1 MESNIKPDKTPYP
14 AKGNNEN
21 RGNNDRETP
30 FRNIIWFSL
39 IFFVGLSF
47 NQLNGQDLPE
57 PPNPPRLV
65 NDFAGL
71 LSSQEINALEH
82 KLVAFSDTN
91 STQIAIVI
99 VNDLKGYDIVDYS
112 QRLAQKWQ
120 IGEKKYNNGAIIVLK
135 PKTAEEKGDVN
146 IDVGYGLEPLVPDIT
161 AKQIIENEMI
171 PHFKNNDYYGGL
183 DAAVNTIMSLAA
195 GQFTADQYKK
205 RAGKN
210 SPIGF
215 LVPIIVLII
224 VISLINRNKGK
235 HYGTRS
241 NSSSFWTAL
250 MLGSMLGSS
259 GRGSWGNFQSG
270 SGGFGGGGGGGFG
283 GFGGGSFG
291 GGGASGSW

>member
-1 MESNIKPDKTPYP
+1 MRTFRYP
-14 AKGNNEN
+14 LIVL
-21 RGNNDRETP
+21 
-30 FRNIIWFSL
+30 FLLSL
-39 IFFVGLSF
+39 S
-47 NQLNGQDLPE
+47 QLMGQDLPE

-71 LSSQEINALEH
+71 LSDQEVNALEN

-99 VNDLKGYDIVDYS
+99 INDLKGYDIVDYS
-112 QRLAQKWQ
+112 QRLAQKWG
-120 IGEKKYNNGAIIVLK
+120 IGEKKYNNGVIIVLK
-135 PKTAEEKGDVN
+135 PKTAEEKGEVN
-146 IDVGYGLEPLVPDIT
+146 IDVGYGMEPIIPDIT
-161 AKQIIENEMI
+161 AKQIIENEI
-171 PHFKNNDYYGGL
+171 YHHFKNNNYYSGL

-205 RAGKN
+205 RAGKS
-210 SPIGF
+210 SPFGF
-215 LVPIIVLII
+215 LVPIIVII
-224 VISLINRNKGK
+224 IILTMINRNKGK
-235 HYGTRS
+235 QYGTRS

-270 SGGFGGGGGGGFG
+270 SGGFGGGGGGFG

>member
-1 MESNIKPDKTPYP
+1 MKPI
-14 AKGNNEN
+14 G
-21 RGNNDRETP
+21 
-30 FRNIIWFSL
+30 FILIIL
-39 IFFVGLSF
+39 FFVNFIPLV
-47 NQLNGQDLPE
+47 GQDLPD
-57 PPNPPRLV
+57 PPYPPRLV

-71 LSSQEINALEH
+71 LSSQQINALEN

-99 VNDLKGYDIVDYS
+99 VSDLKGYDIADYS
-112 QRLAQKWQ
+112 QRLAQKWGV
-120 IGEKKYNNGAIIVLK
+120 GEKKYNNGVIIVLK
-135 PKTAEEKGDVN
+135 PKTANEKGDVN
-146 IDVGYGLEPLVPDIT
+146 IDVGYGMEHLIPDIT

-171 PHFKNNDYYGGL
+171 PHFKNDDYYGGL

-205 RAGKN
+205 RTSK
-210 SPIGF
+210 SPFGF

-224 VISLINRNKGK
+224 VISLINRNKGN

-259 GRGSWGNFQSG
+259 GRGSWGNFKSG
-270 SGGFGGGGGGGFG
+270 SGGFGSGGGGGFG